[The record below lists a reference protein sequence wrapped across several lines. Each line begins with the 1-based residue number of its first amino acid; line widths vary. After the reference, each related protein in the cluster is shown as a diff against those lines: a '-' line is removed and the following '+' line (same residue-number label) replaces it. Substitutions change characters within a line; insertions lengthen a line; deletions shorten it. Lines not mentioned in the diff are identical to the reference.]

1 MRRILLMGL
10 MLWFQSSIAC
20 SIFTSSR
27 NGKVL
32 VGANEDGAYPFTY
45 VRFQPATDDSYGVVF
60 FGYSDMQAQ
69 AGMNEHGLFFDYAAI
84 PKISLDKP
92 EGPIHCK
99 GFSDLLYSCK
109 TVDDVLAN
117 LKDRSFNIRNTQVL
131 IADAQ
136 GKSITINAQGSV
148 ERDKDY
154 QIITNFNACNI
165 KDKSY
170 SCLRYEKIDKA
181 LSSSTPISI
190 DFFQSILED
199 VHQEGKITTQYS
211 NVYDL
216 KNQKVYLNLYHNYK
230 VTHEIDLA
238 KELEKGSRIV
248 PLDQLFDTFNFA
260 TLNTRSRHP
269 EYFRETMLNDFEAE
283 GFAAGMQTLKTFLET
298 FPEKKE
304 NIYAALNQVPFSL
317 MARTRIEHDNQPLFY
332 YYLEQLNHC
341 QAIWESQHSNLEA
354 AKAIFDYLDDQGLI
368 TDVFSFNEDK
378 GYLHLVLGESIL
390 SKKHLNQ
397 ALSLTKDDAVW
408 QRKRINH
415 LLYALD

>member
-10 MLWFQSSIAC
+10 MLWFQCSMAC

-32 VGANEDGAYPFTY
+32 AGANEDGAYPFTY
-45 VRFQPATDDSYGVVF
+45 VRFQPPTKNTYGAIF

-84 PKISLDKP
+84 PKISLDQP
-92 EGPIHCK
+92 EGPIYCK
-99 GFSDLLYSCK
+99 GISDLLYSCK
-109 TVDDVLAN
+109 TIDEVLTK
-117 LKDRSFNIRNTQVL
+117 LKDRSFNIRTTQVL

-136 GKSITINAQGSV
+136 GKSITINAQGFV

-165 KDKSY
+165 KDKNY
-170 SCLRYEKIDKA
+170 TCLRYEKIDKA
-181 LSSSTPISI
+181 LSAGTPLSVN
-190 DFFQSILED
+190 FFQGILED
-199 VHQEGKITTQYS
+199 VHQEGEITTQYS

-216 KNQKVYLNLYHNYK
+216 KDKKIYVNLYHNYK

-248 PLDQLFDTFNFA
+248 PFDQLFDTFNFA
-260 TLNTRSRHP
+260 TLNTRSHHP
-269 EYFRETMLNDFEAE
+269 DYFRETILNDFEAK
-283 GFAAGMQTLKTFLET
+283 GFATGLLTLKTFLET

-304 NIYAALNQVPFSL
+304 KIYAALNQVPFPL
-317 MARTRIEHDNQPLFY
+317 MARARIQHDNQPLFF
-332 YYLEQLNHC
+332 YYLERLNHC
-341 QAIWESQHSNLEA
+341 QAVWESQHSNLTT
-354 AKAIFDYLDDQGLI
+354 AKAIFEYLDEEGLI
-368 TDVFSFNEDK
+368 TDIFSFNEDK
-378 GYLHLVLGESIL
+378 GYLHLVLGESAL
-390 SKKHLNQ
+390 SKKHLIQ
-397 ALSLTKDDAVW
+397 ALSLTKDDAIW

-415 LLYALD
+415 LLHALE

>member
-1 MRRILLMGL
+1 MRRILLIGL

-45 VRFQPATDDSYGVVF
+45 VRFQPPTKNTYGAVF

-92 EGPIHCK
+92 QGPIHCQ

-109 TVDDVLAN
+109 TVDDVLEK
-117 LKDRSFNIRNTQVL
+117 LKDRSFNIRTTQVL

-136 GKSITINAQGSV
+136 GNSITINAQGFV
-148 ERDKDY
+148 EREKDY
-154 QIITNFNACNI
+154 QIITNFNACTI
-165 KDKSY
+165 KDENY

-181 LSSSTPISI
+181 LSSSTPLSV

-199 VHQEGKITTQYS
+199 VHQEGNITTQYS

-216 KNQKVYLNLYHNYK
+216 KDKKIYLNLYHNFK
-230 VTHEIDLA
+230 VTHEIDLTQ
-238 KELEKGSRIV
+238 ELEKGSRIV
-248 PLDQLFDTFNFA
+248 PFDRLFNTFNFA
-260 TLNTRSRHP
+260 TLNNRSYHP
-269 EYFRETMLNDFEAE
+269 DYFRETMLNDFEAK
-283 GFAAGMQTLKTFLET
+283 GFAAGLKTFETFLKT

-304 NIYAALNQVPFSL
+304 NIYAALNQVPFPL
-317 MARTRIEHDNQPLFY
+317 MARARIQHDNQPLFY
-332 YYLEQLNHC
+332 YYLEQLDHC
-341 QAIWESQHSNLEA
+341 QAIWESQHDNLKT
-354 AKAIFDYLDDQGLI
+354 AKAIFEYLDNEDLV
-368 TDVFSFNEDK
+368 TDTFSFNEDK
-378 GYLHLVLGESIL
+378 GYLHLVLGEAAL
-390 SKKHLNQ
+390 SKTHLNR
-397 ALSLTKDDAVW
+397 ALALTKDDAIW

-415 LLYALD
+415 LLGAIE